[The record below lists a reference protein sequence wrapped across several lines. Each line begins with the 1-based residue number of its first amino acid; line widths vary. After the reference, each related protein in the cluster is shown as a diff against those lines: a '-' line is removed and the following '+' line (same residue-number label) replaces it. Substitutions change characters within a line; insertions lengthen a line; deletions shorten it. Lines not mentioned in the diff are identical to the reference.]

1 MMDKWREMRSD
12 RLVNGGNLAIVIL
25 VLLVLGC
32 SCQKFADLVN
42 KADEPPPASGS
53 TPSQKNTATGQYD
66 VTRAKYDKIK
76 TGMSSSDVEDLLGG
90 RGREVTT
97 TKGGGKTFRVQ
108 AWDGED
114 FKTIIV
120 TFQNDK
126 VLTKTEAGLDSD

>member
-1 MMDKWREMRSD
+1 MRSD
-12 RLVNGGNLAIVIL
+12 RLLNGGNLAFVIL
-25 VLLVLGC
+25 ILLVLGC

-42 KADEPPPASGS
+42 KPADDRPPPASGS
-53 TPSQKNTATGQYD
+53 TPSRKDTSTGQYD

-76 TGMSSSDVEDLLGG
+76 TGMSSPDVEELLGG
-90 RGREVTT
+90 AGREVTT

-126 VLTKTEAGLDSD
+126 VLTKTQAGLDSD